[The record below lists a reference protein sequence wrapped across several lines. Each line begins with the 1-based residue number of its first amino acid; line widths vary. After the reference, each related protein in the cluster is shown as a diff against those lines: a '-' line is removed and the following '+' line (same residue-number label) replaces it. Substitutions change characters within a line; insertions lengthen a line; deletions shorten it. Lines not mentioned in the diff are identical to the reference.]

1 MMRSR
6 SNSLYR
12 PFAAAV
18 VRGVHGPNVRSY
30 LRNRALR
37 ILPAYWVIL
46 LVTGVALGAALLRD
60 ASSVLVVGW
69 LADQPLTLLENVAL
83 AQSYDPWTLLTGVGP
98 AWSLI
103 EVAFYVMLPLVAAL
117 AALLARRA
125 ATRRRRRLIALLPP
139 AALLVVGLLGKM
151 AAHLVQ
157 VRSGMGDGWGL
168 TGIRCWLVA
177 SWPTPICSR
186 SGWRWA
192 SCTRKCRTVW

>member
-1 MMRSR
+1 VGQGAADDAVQVEQPLSPVRSR
-6 SNSLYR
+6 R
-12 PFAAAV
+12 G
-18 VRGVHGPNVRSY
+18 RGVHGPNVRSY

-37 ILPAYWVIL
+37 ILPPSWVIL
-46 LVTGVALGAALLRD
+46 LVTAAALGPALLRD

-139 AALLVVGLLGKM
+139 AALLAVGLLGKM
-151 AAHLVQ
+151 AAHLV
-157 VRSGMGDGWGL
+157 
-168 TGIRCWLVA
+168 
-177 SWPTPICSR
+177 P
-186 SGWRWA
+186 
-192 SCTRKCRTVW
+192 